1 MKIELTQYGKWL
13 PADTQT
19 PISLY
24 LGLVGDAPGILL
36 ESAEVD
42 GRLGRY
48 SLIAWD
54 FRLKLSP
61 VRGKLSV
68 ECADSRLAGLATYS
82 GMDFLEGMRAVM
94 KALHLKA
101 QPEVGELPA
110 LTRGLY
116 GTLGYGIAGML
127 EPKLKTSCPLMKLR
141 SVWLCPDGWFF
152 STISGIAAAFFPSI
166 RTLLLNLHLLFSV
179 PSASRPRLVIR

>member
-1 MKIELTQYGKWL
+1 MFFGSRKAAEGIKHIIKTENFTMKIELTQYGKWL

-68 ECADSRLAGLATYS
+68 ECADSRLAGLASYS
-82 GMDFLEGMRAVM
+82 GMDFLDGMRAVM
-94 KALHLKA
+94 KA
-101 QPEVGELPA
+101 PA
-110 LTRGLY
+110 FEGPARSWRSACPYPWALRHI
-116 GTLGYGIAGML
+116 GIRNSRHAG
-127 EPKLKTSCPLMKLR
+127 
-141 SVWLCPDGWFF
+141 
-152 STISGIAAAFFPSI
+152 A
-166 RTLLLNLHLLFSV
+166 
-179 PSASRPRLVIR
+179 